1 MKLNQHLLCYS
12 VLTRVFFLF
21 ICAPWFPVLLLI
33 SRDFS
38 TFRISS
44 FRLLFW
50 VFDAKLTDAEY
61 QLPTQLG
68 RACSQSQ
75 LYIALGENQNKE
87 NVICENLYENLRF
100 NRNSEVQT
108 CWIFCTPSVPKL
120 HTSILNYASLH
131 IYSNEFE
138 ENRKFLENCENNSNF
153 SSFQWDTRKNEQNRD
168 EKIYLSKNGVS
179 MSILEMTE

>member
-1 MKLNQHLLCYS
+1 MLFSLYS
-12 VLTRVFFLF
+12 TCFFLF

-44 FRLLFW
+44 FRLFFW

-68 RACSQSQ
+68 RAYSQSQ

-100 NRNSEVQT
+100 KRNSKFWGFFSKFKNAEYFVLPR
-108 CWIFCTPSVPKL
+108 CL
-120 HTSILNYASLH
+120 ILNYASLH

-138 ENRKFLENCENNSNF
+138 ENGKFLENCENNLNF

-179 MSILEMTE
+179 MSVLEMTE